1 MSNIQNDLSTTCT
14 SKIIIQKPFCIQT
27 DGDENNDDS
36 TINEIFYVHNL
47 FYLHFLSISSSS
59 IRRETTSLGFSTSGR
74 YVPPLITILWICQ
87 RYRAI
92 SSCFNNFIN
101 LSLGFSGETLIAYV
115 DVNPTTILSRPQQ
128 PPGRV
133 NLVKISY

>member
-36 TINEIFYVHNL
+36 TINEKFYVHNH

-101 LSLGFSGETLIAYV
+101 LSLGFSADKTLIAYV
-115 DVNPTTILSRPQQ
+115 DVNPTTIPQQ

-133 NLVKISY
+133 NLVKI